1 MTSFLEQKD
10 EASADDLLS
19 QLITEHASPVIK
31 QIVRYKLR
39 RYSGSED
46 GHSHTADADDL
57 HNEVIVK
64 LLYDL
69 RERRNA
75 AGEKIDDFRGYTAV
89 TTYRACS
96 EYLRRKHPLRH
107 GLKNR
112 LRYALNAHPDL
123 AAWPDASGE
132 SVGGFAV
139 WREAQIRA
147 TRNDALK
154 KLQADPYE
162 LAGALPA
169 GSDFR
174 KMNPAEL
181 MAAIFNFAG
190 GPVELDDLVS
200 IVAALHGIS
209 ERTDS
214 LDAVDEEGRR
224 GYENLKDERADVGQQ
239 AVQRDH
245 LRRVWEEICQLPAP
259 QRVALLLNLKD
270 DNGNCVTTL
279 LPVAGVASVR
289 QIAKVLEIPP
299 EEFYRLWGDLPL
311 DDATIANL
319 LGLARQ
325 QVINLR
331 KSARERL
338 ARRMK
343 AAEK

>member
-1 MTSFLEQKD
+1 
-10 EASADDLLS
+10 
-19 QLITEHASPVIK
+19 
-31 QIVRYKLR
+31 
-39 RYSGSED
+39 
-46 GHSHTADADDL
+46 
-57 HNEVIVK
+57 
-64 LLYDL
+64 
-69 RERRNA
+69 
-75 AGEKIDDFRGYTAV
+75 
-89 TTYRACS
+89 
-96 EYLRRKHPLRH
+96 
-107 GLKNR
+107 
-112 LRYALNAHPDL
+112 
-123 AAWPDASGE
+123 
-132 SVGGFAV
+132 
-139 WREAQIRA
+139 
-147 TRNDALK
+147 
-154 KLQADPYE
+154 
-162 LAGALPA
+162 
-169 GSDFR
+169 
-174 KMNPAEL
+174 